1 MSDIAVY
8 VAVIPIALL
17 AFYIYQK
24 DNDKEPFALL
34 GKLIM
39 GGVLSCISVLLVN
52 YFFSS
57 FFPLFSG
64 KAVNMEVSDL
74 IVYSFVCVAIVE
86 EGCKWFFLYIFAYND
101 KEFDTLFDMIV
112 YSVFVAL
119 GFALFENFFYVLGYG
134 VQTGV
139 LRAFTAIPLHA
150 CCGVFMGVYLG
161 KAKYY
166 EIIKRHKKSFKNKA
180 LAVALPTCI
189 HGMYDFCAFSNLY
202 VPLIVLIAVMLTVS
216 VILVNKKNKSDV
228 RIRMKKTLCPKC
240 GLEYRGNS
248 CPRCD
253 IREFRKKK
261 IHNSNNSNNNRR
273 KKKMLP

>member
-24 DNDKEPFALL
+24 DNDKEPFSLL
-34 GKLIM
+34 GRLIL
-39 GGVLSCISVLLVN
+39 GGVLSCVAVLLVN
-52 YFFSS
+52 YFFAS
-57 FFPLFSG
+57 FFPLFKG
-64 KAVNMEVSDL
+64 KASDMEVYDL
-74 IVYSFVCVAIVE
+74 IVYSFICVGIIE
-86 EGCKWFFLYIFAYND
+86 ETCKWFFLYIFAYND

-112 YSVFVAL
+112 YSVYIAL

-134 VQTGV
+134 VQTGL

-166 EIIKRHKKSFKNKA
+166 EIIKRHRLSFKNKM
-180 LAVALPTCI
+180 LAVLLPTVI

-202 VPLIVLIAVMLTVS
+202 VPLIVLITIMLTVS
-216 VILVNKKNKSDV
+216 VILINRKNKSDV
-228 RIRMKKTLCPKC
+228 RIKMKKAKCPKC
-240 GLEYRGNS
+240 GLTYRGNS
-248 CPRCD
+248 CPRCE
-253 IREFRKKK
+253 IRAMRQKKMK
-261 IHNSNNSNNNRR
+261 KEKKANN
-273 KKKMLP
+273 KKTKMLP

>member
-24 DNDKEPFALL
+24 DNDKEPFSLL
-34 GKLIM
+34 GRLIL
-39 GGVLSCISVLLVN
+39 GGVLSCVAVLLVN
-52 YFFSS
+52 YFFAS
-57 FFPLFSG
+57 FFPLFKG
-64 KAVNMEVSDL
+64 KASDMEVYDL
-74 IVYSFVCVAIVE
+74 IVYSFICVGIIE
-86 EGCKWFFLYIFAYND
+86 ETCKWFFLYIFAYND

-166 EIIKRHKKSFKNKA
+166 EIIKRHRKSFKNKMFA
-180 LAVALPTCI
+180 ILIPTCL
-189 HGMYDFCAFSNLY
+189 HGMYDFCAFTNLY
-202 VPLIVLIAVMLTVS
+202 VPLVVLIAVILTVS
-216 VILVNKKNKSDV
+216 VILINRKNRSDV
-228 RIRMKKTLCPKC
+228 RIRMKRSKCPKC
-240 GLEYRGNS
+240 GLEYRGGNT
-248 CPRCD
+248 CPRCE
-253 IREFRKKK
+253 IREMKKK
-261 IHNSNNSNNNRR
+261 KAKQARN
-273 KKKMLP
+273 KKTKMLP